1 MAHDAEIKYYI
12 GKQVDIGQ
20 RPQNT
25 FNMNDRGFKHK
36 KKKKERMI
44 GLFELFWSR

>member
-1 MAHDAEIKYYI
+1 MAHDAEIKYSI

-25 FNMNDRGFKHK
+25 FNMNDWVFNPK
-36 KKKKERMI
+36 KNEKEK
-44 GLFELFWSR
+44 E

>member
-1 MAHDAEIKYYI
+1 MAHDAEIKYSI

-25 FNMNDRGFKHK
+25 FNINDQVFNQK
-36 KKKKERMI
+36 KKKKRKKKNDRVI
-44 GLFELFWSR
+44 